1 MNRKRLENGLIRHC
15 APTLAGLKSAS
26 LFQYF
31 YDDKGQAIKQIK
43 EVNQLLNGR
52 GVYVDALQWNENAVL
67 IYTYRFHHVQKE
79 LENPKGMEL
88 LMKYGYQ
95 SNDVE
100 DCMKHLKERLLH
112 CNCFPHEI
120 GLFLGYPPEDVE
132 GFIINSGQNCKYC
145 GLWKVYCDEKE
156 KMQIFHK
163 LKKCSE
169 IYLQAFSKGR
179 RIEQMTVCA

>member
-100 DCMKHLKERLLH
+100 
-112 CNCFPHEI
+112 
-120 GLFLGYPPEDVE
+120 

-156 KMQIFHK
+156 KMQFFHK

>member
-52 GVYVDALQWNENAVL
+52 GVYVDTLQWNENAVL

-100 DCMKHLKERLLH
+100 GC
-112 CNCFPHEI
+112 
-120 GLFLGYPPEDVE
+120 
-132 GFIINSGQNCKYC
+132 IINSGQNCKYC

-156 KMQIFHK
+156 KMQLFHK